1 MSILRYAAIFGV
13 AATLAACGGAP
24 ANLVP
29 TVNPLADQMNETP
42 APNDAAPTTAP
53 TQAVQVDASAELR
66 QASDPS
72 SLEAGT
78 FEVEIEIE
86 QGTVVLTPVPPVDDE
101 TDYIVGDYTPADDIF
116 KTYTVSFDLYER
128 HNEIWSYSRVQIR
141 LPEGS
146 GPGTYDVETSAMLME
161 DGKIGAYVDNFTD
174 DDINDYVF
182 YDQFEGTITITEIDD
197 ERASGSF
204 SFVARDD
211 EGHTAN
217 VSGAFNGI
225 GDGHTWINTGSY

>member
-1 MSILRYAAIFGV
+1 MSILRTAAILGV

-24 ANLVP
+24 ANPVP
-29 TVNPLADQMNETP
+29 TVNPLAAEINETP
-42 APNDAAPTTAP
+42 AQNAAAPTAAA
-53 TQAVQVDASAELR
+53 TQAVEAAAPAELR
-66 QASDPS
+66 QAADPS
-72 SLEAGT
+72 SLEAGS
-78 FEVEIEIE
+78 FEVEIEIA
-86 QGTVVLTPVPPVDDE
+86 QGTVVLTPVPPVDEE

-116 KTYTVSFDLYER
+116 KTYTVSFDLYQR
-128 HNEIWSYSRVQIR
+128 HNDIWSYSRVQLR

-146 GPGTYDVETSAMLME
+146 GPGTYAIETSALLME

-182 YDQFEGTITITEIDD
+182 YDQFEGSITITDVD
-197 ERASGSF
+197 AERTSGSF
-204 SFVARDD
+204 SFVARDG

-217 VSGAFNGI
+217 VSGAFNAI

>member
-1 MSILRYAAIFGV
+1 MSILRYVAIFGV
-13 AATLAACGGAP
+13 AASLAACGGAP
-24 ANLVP
+24 ANPVP
-29 TVNPLADQMNETP
+29 TVNPLAAQMNETP

-53 TQAVQVDASAELR
+53 AQAVQAAAPAALR
-66 QASDPS
+66 QAADPS

-78 FEVEIEIE
+78 FEIEIEIA

-101 TDYIVGDYTPADDIF
+101 TDYIVGDYNPADEIF
-116 KTYTVSFDLYER
+116 KTYTVSFDLFQR

-141 LPEGS
+141 LPEDS
-146 GPGTYDVETSAMLME
+146 GPGTYPIETSALLME
-161 DGKIGAYVDNFTD
+161 DGKVGAYVDNFTD
-174 DDINDYVF
+174 DDMNDYVF
-182 YDQFEGTITITEIDD
+182 YDQFEGTITITAIDG

-217 VSGAFNGI
+217 VTGAFNGI
-225 GDGHTWINTGSY
+225 GDGRTWINTGSY